1 MKSIL
6 KTVFLFIT
14 HIIMMIIV
22 ARSYDFY
29 EKAIISNSLN
39 DITLYY
45 ILITITYIL
54 YFLFIKYILIN
65 KVAIK
70 VCISSLFLPIIYS
83 LNLIIK
89 NQTIIET
96 VSELSIYMLIIN
108 IIYVTWIQNK
118 QIYLNK

>member
-29 EKAIISNSLN
+29 EKSIISNSLN

-54 YFLFIKYILIN
+54 YFLFIKYILNN

>member
-70 VCISSLFLPIIYS
+70 VCISSLFLPRIYS

>member
-1 MKSIL
+1 
-6 KTVFLFIT
+6 
-14 HIIMMIIV
+14 MMIIV

-39 DITLYY
+39 DIILYY

-54 YFLFIKYILIN
+54 YFLFIKYILNN

>member
-39 DITLYY
+39 DIILYY

-54 YFLFIKYILIN
+54 YFLFIKYILNN